1 MKASDKMKTAA
12 QLYTIRD
19 FLKTPEDISISLKKI
34 KQIGYHAIQVSGI
47 GPIGNKELKEIADRE
62 QLTICATHIPYADL
76 TNNLDA
82 VIEKHKIWDC
92 KYVGLGGMPPG
103 NRSSKEGYITF
114 AKEAS
119 DIGRKL
125 KQAGLQFFYHNHSF
139 EFAKFDGKTGL
150 EILMEETDPEDFEFL
165 LDLYWVQSGGAD
177 PIEWINKLK
186 GRMKLV
192 HLKDFAVM
200 SDMEQ
205 RFAEIGE
212 GNMNY
217 SRILEACKQ
226 VGVEWAPVEQDDCY
240 GRDPFDCL
248 ATSFN
253 YLKKLGLDV

>member
-1 MKASDKMKTAA
+1 MKVSDEMKIAA

-19 FLKTPEDISISLKKI
+19 FLKTPEDISISLSKI
-34 KQIGYHAIQVSGI
+34 KQIGYTAIQVSGI
-47 GPIGNKELKEIADRE
+47 GSIDNKELKEIADRE
-62 QLTICATHIPYADL
+62 QLTICATHIPYSDL
-76 TNNLDA
+76 TNHLDA

-92 KYVGLGGMPPG
+92 KYVGLGGMPPV
-103 NRSSKEGYITF
+103 NRSSKEGYLAF

-119 DIGRKL
+119 EIGKKL

-139 EFAKFDGKTGL
+139 EFAKFDGKTGM
-150 EILMEETDPEDFEFL
+150 EILLEETDPDTFEFL
-165 LDLYWVQSGGAD
+165 LDLYWVQAGGAD

-217 SRILEACKQ
+217 YQILKACQ
-226 VGVEWAPVEQDDCY
+226 SVGVEWAPVEQDECY
-240 GRDPFDCL
+240 GRDPFACL

-253 YLKKLGLDV
+253 NLKKLGVGI

>member
-1 MKASDKMKTAA
+1 MKIAA
-12 QLYTIRD
+12 QLYTVRD
-19 FLKTPEDISISLKKI
+19 FLKTAEDISISLRKVKE
-34 KQIGYHAIQVSGI
+34 IGYTAIQVSGI
-47 GPIGNKELKEIADRE
+47 GNIDNKELKEIVDRE

-82 VIEKHKIWDC
+82 VIEKHQIWDC
-92 KYVGLGGMPPG
+92 KYVGLGGMPLA
-103 NRSSKEGYITF
+103 NRSSKEGYVAF

-119 DIGRKL
+119 EIGRKL
-125 KQAGLQFFYHNHSF
+125 KHAGLQFFYHNHSF
-139 EFAKFDGKTGL
+139 EFAKFDGKTGM
-150 EILMEETDPEDFEFL
+150 EILMEETDPEAFGFL
-165 LDLYWVQSGGAD
+165 LDLYWVQAGGAD
-177 PIEWINKLK
+177 PIEWIHKLK

-217 SRILEACKQ
+217 SQILKACQ
-226 VGVEWAPVEQDDCY
+226 SVGVEWAPVEQDECY
-240 GRDPFDCL
+240 GRDPFECL

-253 YLKKLGLDV
+253 NLKKLGVGI